1 MDSFRGVGPA
11 AGIAPAS
18 PREAREIAWTNDAFA
33 LDSGKLPRLTC
44 LRNLYEMVSTE
55 SAMAGAGSRFSDLT
69 TPLEYPREALTLSAC
84 IQECDSVPPRGL
96 IPGCSRSPVRRTR
109 QSSA

>member
-55 SAMAGAGSRFSDLT
+55 CAIAGAGSRFSGFAA
-69 TPLEYPREALTLSAC
+69 PLEYPKEAVMLSPCA
-84 IQECDSVPPRGL
+84 QECDSLPPRG
-96 IPGCSRSPVRRTR
+96 
-109 QSSA
+109 